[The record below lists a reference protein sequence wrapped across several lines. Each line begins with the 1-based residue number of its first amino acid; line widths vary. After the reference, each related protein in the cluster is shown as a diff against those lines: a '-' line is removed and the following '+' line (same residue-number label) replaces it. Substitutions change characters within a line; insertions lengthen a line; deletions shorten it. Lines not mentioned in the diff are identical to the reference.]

1 MERIQKRIA
10 ASGIASRRKAE
21 ELILEGR
28 VKVNGHIIDSLGI
41 KVGPKD
47 EVTVDDIVVSK
58 LSSLYLALNKPR
70 GYISSVSDELGR
82 KTIFGFSSSRI
93 KRIQS
98 FSCGS
103 IRLRYKRDYFANK

>member
-1 MERIQKRIA
+1 MLDKKIEFWYNILTKNEIIKEEKMERFKKRIA

-47 EVTVDDIVVSK
+47 EVTVDDISCFK
-58 LSSLYLALNKPR
+58 TFLF
-70 GYISSVSDELGR
+70 IFSV
-82 KTIFGFSSSRI
+82 K
-93 KRIQS
+93 
-98 FSCGS
+98 
-103 IRLRYKRDYFANK
+103 

>member
-1 MERIQKRIA
+1 MLDKKIEFWYNILTKNEIIKEEKMERIQKRIA

-47 EVTVDDIVVSK
+47 EVTVD
-58 LSSLYLALNKPR
+58 
-70 GYISSVSDELGR
+70 
-82 KTIFGFSSSRI
+82 
-93 KRIQS
+93 
-98 FSCGS
+98 
-103 IRLRYKRDYFANK
+103 

>member
-28 VKVNGHIIDSLGI
+28 VKVNGLVVNNLGT

-47 EVTVDDIVVSK
+47 EVTVDDVVVSK
-58 LSSLYLALNKPR
+58 LSSLLY
-70 GYISSVSDELGR
+70 
-82 KTIFGFSSSRI
+82 
-93 KRIQS
+93 
-98 FSCGS
+98 
-103 IRLRYKRDYFANK
+103 

>member
-28 VKVNGHIIDSLGI
+28 VKVNGLVVSNLGT

-47 EVTVDDIVVSK
+47 EVTVDDVVVVPVPPQPTK
-58 LSSLYLALNKPR
+58 PATTTKLNKPFNKFF
-70 GYISSVSDELGR
+70 IS
-82 KTIFGFSSSRI
+82 KNSSLVI
-93 KRIQS
+93 IYP
-98 FSCGS
+98 FIIYLFCVN
-103 IRLRYKRDYFANK
+103 YKCKLL